1 MRMEW
6 LKEQLEQRGLT
17 QAAAGDAIGL
27 SESKMSKVMNG
38 SRKLSA
44 DEADGLRRFLGYY
57 LPDDPRDAPEVRIMN
72 HLSKLQSDQKRAV
85 EAFLSTMFQGR

>member
-6 LKEQLEQRGLT
+6 LKEQLRDRGIS
-17 QAAAGDAIGL
+17 QVDAGAAIGL

-57 LPDDPRDAPEVRIMN
+57 LPDDSRDAPEVRIMG
-72 HLSKLQSDQKRAV
+72 HISKLQSDQKQAV
-85 EAFLSTMFQGR
+85 EAFLRQMFPSR